1 MRYSCAL
8 HINQRIQKEVSM
20 MGKVKQRK
28 LANLSLLLLLATLL
42 AACVP
47 ITKEGARATESADAA
62 AIRAARTAQTAAL
75 AAQDPD
81 LVASFWTEDITIRRA
96 LGQTVDGREAAR
108 AIIEPTGDPS
118 TRIIFQR
125 RATDIEVS
133 SNWPLAYEEGT
144 WTGHVG
150 SATGP
155 VVIRGRY
162 GAQWVKREG
171 EWLIRSEVFVALH
184 CAEAGC
190 SFQALP

>member
-1 MRYSCAL
+1 MSIFSAKG
-8 HINQRIQKEVSM
+8 N
-20 MGKVKQRK
+20 QRK
-28 LANLSLLLLLATLL
+28 LTNVCLLLVSATLFL
-42 AACVP
+42 TACVP
-47 ITKEGARATESADAA
+47 ITPERAAPPESADAA

-118 TRIIFQR
+118 KRIIFQR
-125 RATDIEVS
+125 SATDIEVS

-155 VVIRGRY
+155 VVISGRY

-171 EWLIRSEVFVALH
+171 KWLIRAEVFVALH

-190 SFQALP
+190 DFQAVP